1 MILHAVSTE
10 TVPRVAT
17 LAMGRQ
23 LLLHSTPAAA
33 AANCPRRLGRSSWGA
48 ARPGDTGSRDSQH
61 LTTETGTATTSV
73 HTLLPLAA
81 VNMSSRHRGDG
92 AKLFYVFCVQ
102 VEEAAGLMTS
112 PGSEATHYLG
122 QVTQHSA
129 AAVSS
134 EGMGIN
140 IYSLHKY

>member
-10 TVPRVAT
+10 TVPSVAV

-61 LTTETGTATTSV
+61 LTTETGTATTTV
-73 HTLLPLAA
+73 HTLLPLVTTAA

-92 AKLFYVFCVQ
+92 AKLFYVF
-102 VEEAAGLMTS
+102 G
-112 PGSEATHYLG
+112 
-122 QVTQHSA
+122 
-129 AAVSS
+129 
-134 EGMGIN
+134 EG
-140 IYSLHKY
+140 

>member
-1 MILHAVSTE
+1 MYDSARRICR
-10 TVPRVAT
+10 VPSVAT

-61 LTTETGTATTSV
+61 LTTETGTATTTL
-73 HTLLPLAA
+73 HTLLPRYIMGTTAA

-129 AAVSS
+129 AAVRVWA
-134 EGMGIN
+134 
-140 IYSLHKY
+140 